1 MHTIKSLTWEGYND
15 WTVGTVKDYEAL
27 LDKIE
32 IINTRLSQSITGYHW
47 TSSSYGSYNRYRFII
62 SNVVI
67 NSITGKTE
75 WRFNDVYNNSTGDLP
90 VRPVR
95 YF

>member
-47 TSSSYGSYNRYRFII
+47 TSSSYSSSNRYTFII

-75 WRFNDVYNNSTGDLP
+75 WRFNDTYYNSTSDLP